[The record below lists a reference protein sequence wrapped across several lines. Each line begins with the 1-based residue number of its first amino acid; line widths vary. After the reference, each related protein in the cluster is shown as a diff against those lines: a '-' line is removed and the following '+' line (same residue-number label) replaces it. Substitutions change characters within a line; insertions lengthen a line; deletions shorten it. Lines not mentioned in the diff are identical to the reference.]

1 MIYWSKLTK
10 TIIFDYVTKS
20 QLLTQIYRYRV
31 FNKKATKIYGIS
43 INTFGKVWVAD
54 NYDNLT
60 TFRILYDEGERLTRA
75 KSEKFKYRELMTF
88 VDHIVRRPI
97 IKTEFIYEC
106 FHLPIKLKIRPWNEF
121 HHLVCKYIWNKKV
134 DAQRTVFFLMIHLIY
149 SSRAG

>member
-75 KSEKFKYRELMTF
+75 KSEKFQIPRIN
-88 VDHIVRRPI
+88 DIRRSYSQ
-97 IKTEFIYEC
+97 KTYD
-106 FHLPIKLKIRPWNEF
+106 KDR
-121 HHLVCKYIWNKKV
+121 
-134 DAQRTVFFLMIHLIY
+134 IHLRMFPFTNQIKD
-149 SSRAG
+149 